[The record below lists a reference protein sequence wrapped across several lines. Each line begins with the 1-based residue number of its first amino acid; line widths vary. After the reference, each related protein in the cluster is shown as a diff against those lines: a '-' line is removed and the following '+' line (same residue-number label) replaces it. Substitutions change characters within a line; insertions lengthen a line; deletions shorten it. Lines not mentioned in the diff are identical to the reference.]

1 MSVPALRIAVVG
13 HTNTG
18 KTSLVRTLSH
28 QRRFG
33 TVADQG
39 GTTRQVSA
47 VRLGVAGQTLVE
59 LYDSPGL
66 ESAPQLIETLDA
78 LPGQRHDGPAR
89 IDQFLSDAELVQ
101 RFDQEARVLELTQAV
116 DVALYVIDV
125 REPVLEKFLD
135 ELAILALAGRPLL
148 AVMNF
153 TASLESREPDWREA
167 LARVP
172 LHTVLAFDAAVRDPQ
187 TERRL
192 FEKLGSML
200 DRFTPTLERWLA
212 QRQFEERERRDSALQ
227 AIADMLIDVAALR
240 RQYALRSKS
249 ERVHQLNGIRHLVEK
264 REQSCVETL
273 LTLYRFGREDYRDAE
288 LPLVDGQWPEA
299 PLDQHT
305 LATYGIRTSSHL
317 GAGAGIG
324 AAIDIATGGLSLGT
338 GTLVGGAIGAG
349 TGIFRTAGERM
360 LEKAR
365 GIGRL
370 GVDDSAL
377 RLLGWRQL
385 NLLTQLIQRGHGNPV
400 PLEPAAE
407 SRWTRDRLPATL
419 TQARLHPGWSALN
432 DGTVDEAGRQ
442 SACKRLKSDLQQSL
456 TGLGP
461 SSP

>member
-1 MSVPALRIAVVG
+1 MSVPTLRIAVVG

-33 TVADQG
+33 AVADQG

-66 ESAPQLIETLDA
+66 ESAPQLIETLDE

-89 IDQFLSDAELVQ
+89 IEQFLSDAELVQ
-101 RFDQEARVLELTQAV
+101 RFDQEARVLELMQAV

-153 TASLESREPDWREA
+153 TASLDTRESDWREA

-200 DRFTPTLERWLA
+200 DHFTPTLERWLT
-212 QRQFEERERRDSALQ
+212 QRQTEELERRNSSLL
-227 AIADMLIDVAALR
+227 AIADMLIDIAALR
-240 RQYALRSKS
+240 RQYPLRSEP
-249 ERVHQLNGIRHLVEK
+249 ERSQQLNEIRHLVGK
-264 REQSCVETL
+264 REQACVETL
-273 LTLYRFGREDYRDAE
+273 LSLYRFGRDDYRDAE
-288 LPLVDGQWPEA
+288 LPLVDGQWPDP

-305 LATYGIRTSSHL
+305 LAFYGIRTGSHL

-338 GTLVGGAIGAG
+338 GTLVGGAVGAG

-385 NLLTQLIQRGHGNPV
+385 NLLTQLIQRGHGSPS
-400 PLEPAAE
+400 PLTSAAE
-407 SRWTRDRLPATL
+407 SRWTRDRLPAAL
-419 TQARLHPGWSALN
+419 RQARLHPGWSSLN
-432 DGTVDEAGRQ
+432 DAVVDEAGRQ
-442 SACKRLKSDLQQSL
+442 SACNRLLSDLQQDL